1 MIFLWPRML
10 WLLTLVPI
18 LIGLYLLSLRR
29 RKNAVHYSSLSVVK
43 EAVGRGVGVKRHLPA
58 ILLLSAI
65 SLMLF
70 AISRPA
76 TTVLLP
82 SQRGT
87 VILAMDVSGSM
98 RADDVEPNRLRAA
111 QAAAVEFVNKQPR
124 NVHIGVVAFA
134 GSAALVQTPTLD
146 RNEVLTA
153 IDRFQTQFGTAI
165 GSGVLASLGAVFEE
179 TELGA
184 RLMQM
189 EQEAQGDRRG
199 GSSFFGSGMSDLEGL
214 DIEPVEPGSYGSAA
228 VILLTD
234 GQATHG
240 PDPEQAAQLA
250 ADLGVR
256 VYTVGLG
263 TREGTILRF
272 MGRAMRVRLDEETLQ
287 TIADRTR
294 GEYFR
299 AENQAELNEIYGTLG
314 SRFITEE
321 EETEVTAL
329 VTALAAL
336 FGMLGAGLSI
346 LWFGRPL

>member
-1 MIFLWPRML
+1 MTFIWPNML
-10 WLLTLVPI
+10 WLLTLVPV
-18 LIGLYLLSLRR
+18 LVGLYLLSLRR
-29 RKNAVHYSSLSVVK
+29 RKTAVRYSSLQVLRRAARGGVK
-43 EAVGRGVGVKRHLPA
+43 IKRHLPA
-58 ILLLSAI
+58 GLMLAAI
-65 SLMLF
+65 ALMLF
-70 AISRPA
+70 AVSRPA

-98 RADDVEPNRLRAA
+98 RAQDVEPNRLRAA
-111 QAAAVEFVNKQPR
+111 QAAAVEFVNQQPR

-134 GSAALVQTPTLD
+134 GSAALVQAPTLD
-146 RNEVLTA
+146 RSDVLA
-153 IDRFQTQFGTAI
+153 SIDRFQTQFGTAV
-165 GSGVLASLGAVFEE
+165 GSGVLASLAAVFEE
-179 TELGA
+179 TEIGERIA
-184 RLMQM
+184 
-189 EQEAQGDRRG
+189 EIEEEAGGDRRG
-199 GSSFFGSGMSDLEGL
+199 NRSFFGGGIADIGEL
-214 DIEPVEPGSYGSAA
+214 DVEPVEPGSYQSAA

-240 PDPEQAAQLA
+240 PNPEQTAQLA

-346 LWFGRPL
+346 LWFGRPV